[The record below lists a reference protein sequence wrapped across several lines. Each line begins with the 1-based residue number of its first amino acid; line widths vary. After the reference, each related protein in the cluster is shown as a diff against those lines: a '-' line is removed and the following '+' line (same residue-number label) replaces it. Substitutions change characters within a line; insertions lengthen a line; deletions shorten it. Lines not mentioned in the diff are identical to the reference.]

1 MAQFKYRGK
10 MILCREI
17 IRKHR
22 GKLHGWRDAFNPK
35 YNWSYEPKE
44 IKRLLKKEKIK
55 KIKMTEKKH

>member
-17 IRKHR
+17 IRKHG
-22 GKLHGWRDAFNPK
+22 GKLHGWWDAFNPK